1 MEADNV
7 AGLPRNTLRSHRPND
22 LYTSERGQ
30 LFGIAYRM
38 LGEVGEAE
46 DAVQE
51 TFLRWAQADQ
61 DGIDN
66 PPAWLTTVLTRI
78 CLDRLKSAQHQRE
91 TYVGPW
97 LPEPLLGDDVDPA
110 DIAGTTDTLT
120 FAFLVVL
127 ERLSPAERAAFLL
140 HDVFGFEHAEIAA
153 MLERSPAAVRQL
165 AARARRHLADAR
177 PRYEQDVTRRRQVAE
192 AFTAATVGGDLE
204 RLMEVLAPDVTFV
217 SDGGGVVIA
226 ARKPLHGARQ
236 VANTLLKFAA
246 QRTDKHT
253 VDACE
258 INSMPGFLIWEGTA
272 IHSVWTL
279 QIADDHVA
287 AIHVVR
293 NPHKLSAIA
302 RHRP

>member
-1 MEADNV
+1 MKADTLV
-7 AGLPRNTLRSHRPND
+7 AEHRG
-22 LYTSERGQ
+22 R

-38 LGEVGEAE
+38 LGQVGDAE

-51 TFLRWAQADQ
+51 AFLRWTQADQ
-61 DGIDN
+61 DAIDN
-66 PPAWLTTVLTRI
+66 PAAWLATVVTRI
-78 CLDRLKSAQHQRE
+78 CLDRLKSAQRQRE

-97 LPEPLLGDDVDPA
+97 LPEPLMAEDMDPA

-165 AARARRHLADAR
+165 AARARRHLADHR
-177 PRYEQDVTRRRQVAE
+177 PRYEQDIARRTQVVE
-192 AFTAATVGGDLE
+192 AFSAAAMGGDLK

-217 SDGGGVVIA
+217 SDGGGVVSA
-226 ARKPLHGARQ
+226 VRRPLHGARQ
-236 VANTLLKFAA
+236 VATVITGFA
-246 QRTDKHT
+246 RFVTDQT
-253 VDACE
+253 VISPSA
-258 INSMPGFLIWEGTA
+258 INGMPGFVVWEA
-272 IHSVWTL
+272 DQVHSVWTL
-279 QIADDHVA
+279 DIVSDHIA

-293 NPHKLSAIA
+293 NPAKLA
-302 RHRP
+302 RVTRRS